1 MSQDKTLFGSHSTLR
16 VLMLIAAVATVFVA
30 SYAVAGGSAQESPQ
44 VAAEYG
50 YAAGAAPAGYSA
62 DASGESVGSCSCCGG
77 SGETVEGQTTVDG
90 DVQRVNVDIDLGYV
104 PNVVYAKV
112 GVPIE
117 ITFAQGD
124 GCFAEVMFPEFDVFE
139 DLTQGPVTI
148 TLPALEPGEYG
159 WSCGMQMVYGAI
171 IVE

>member
-1 MSQDKTLFGSHSTLR
+1 MSTQTSNAFSSHSTLR
-16 VLMLIAAVATVFVA
+16 VILLIAAVATVFFA
-30 SYAVAGGSAQESPQ
+30 SYALAGGAAPDQPAVAGTS
-44 VAAEYG
+44 G
-50 YAAGAAPAGYSA
+50 YAAGAAPADYSSGA
-62 DASGESVGSCSCCGG
+62 DDGAAGCACCGG
-77 SGETVEGQTTVDG
+77 SGETVEGQTTVEG
-90 DVQRVNVDIDLGYV
+90 DVQRVDVDIDLGYV
-104 PNVVYAKV
+104 PNVVYAKA

-124 GCFAEVMFPEFDVFE
+124 GCYAEIMFPEFGVFE